1 MRKWGK
7 KEKNR
12 MKGNVKVVNMLPGK
26 KNLGGSENDKK

>member
-12 MKGNVKVVNMLPGK
+12 MKGNVKVVNMLPS
-26 KNLGGSENDKK
+26 KNFLGGSENDKK